1 MAEEFSFDI
10 VSKVD
15 PQAIDDAVNS
25 ANMEITNRFDFK
37 GSVARLELDKK
48 NLVIALY
55 ADNDQKLNSVIDV
68 LRTRL
73 AKRNIPQNA
82 VSLGQI
88 EKAGGD
94 TVRQEAKLVSGISS
108 EKAKEMVKVIKE
120 SKIKVTP
127 SIQGDH
133 VRITSRTKDL
143 LQETIAIVRSRDW
156 GIPLQFTNYR

>member
-10 VSKVD
+10 VSKVEV
-15 PQAIDDAVNS
+15 QAVDDAINS
-25 ANMEITNRFDFK
+25 ATMEISNRFDFK
-37 GSVARLELDKK
+37 GSVSRIEFDKK
-48 NLVIALY
+48 DLVLALY
-55 ADNDQKLNSVIDV
+55 SDNDQKLKSVIDV
-68 LRTRL
+68 LRVRF

-88 EKAGGD
+88 EKASGD

>member
-1 MAEEFSFDI
+1 MADEFSFDI

-15 PQAIDDAVNS
+15 EQAVDDAVNS

-37 GSVARLELDKK
+37 GSVSRIEYDKK
-48 NLVIALY
+48 NLVLTLY
-55 ADNDQKLNSVIDV
+55 SDNDQKLKSVMDV
-68 LRTRL
+68 LRTRF

-82 VSLGQI
+82 VTLGQI
-88 EKAGGD
+88 EKASGD
-94 TVRQEAKLVSGISS
+94 TVRQEAKIVSGISV
-108 EKAKEMVKVIKE
+108 EKAKEIVKVIKD

-133 VRITSRTKDL
+133 VRVASRIKDL
-143 LQETIAIVRSRDW
+143 LQEAITLVRSRDW